1 MKNKNKNKPIIP
13 MLEGKVGRYLIPREC
28 LGVKEAL
35 KKYIKLKGAF

>member
-1 MKNKNKNKPIIP
+1 MKNKNKNKRIIP

-35 KKYIKLKGAF
+35 KKILN